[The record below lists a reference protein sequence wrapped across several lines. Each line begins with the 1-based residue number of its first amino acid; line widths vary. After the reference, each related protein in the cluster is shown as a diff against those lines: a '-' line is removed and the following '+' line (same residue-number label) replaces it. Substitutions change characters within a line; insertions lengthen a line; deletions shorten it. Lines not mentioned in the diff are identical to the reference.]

1 MAKKVRKLH
10 VTVKPVRL
18 DGLPTM
24 PGDEMAAAKNLSAM
38 VELKWKGPVSGFG
51 LGLVPFYRSNR
62 PVNHT
67 AFKPITSGVSHVEW
81 EEEFER
87 VCCLVGPWNISF
99 NVFYGETMDTK
110 SKKSMIG
117 KVSLDLSEL
126 ASKLESTVERK
137 LPIRSKGSVLSK
149 EATLVVNVT
158 FSEVRNEPDDIIQ
171 LGQISVDSAIST
183 KMASRRGGGRDF
195 DSSLSPATASSSG
208 GRSPIV
214 ETGLS
219 SSPEE
224 NQSEPGHKAGFN
236 WWKRRRLSFS
246 MTWRREPR
254 DDEITKILPK
264 PSETEPEKPATAVTD
279 LSIEANKWVVK
290 DLVSRDGKSELKS
303 EVYSASIDQRSE
315 QAAGEAACAAVAV
328 VVAHWF
334 HANPKLN
341 NPTGAE
347 FDSLITQGSSLW
359 QSLCDQESYLRL
371 FPNRHFDLETIV
383 SANLRPIRVCT
394 DKSFTGLFS
403 PERFASLEGLMSFDQ
418 IWDEVEKEV
427 ALASSNGES
436 RVYIVSWNDH
446 FFVVKADLGG
456 YCVIDSLGER
466 LFEGCKQA
474 YILKFDD
481 SSLMYEKEESS
492 EKLVCEGKKCCREY
506 IKRFLAAIPVAELA
520 AKEEKGNVVDV
531 SLLHE
536 KLQIDLHHIMLT

>member
-18 DGLPTM
+18 DGLPAIL
-24 PGDEMAAAKNLSAM
+24 GDETAGKNLSAM
-38 VELKWKGPVSGFG
+38 VEVKWKGPVSGFG
-51 LGLVPFYRSNR
+51 LGFVPFYRSNR

-67 AFKPITSGVSHVEW
+67 SSKPIALGSNHVEW

-87 VCCLVGPWNISF
+87 VCCIVGPWNLSF
-99 NVFYGETMDTK
+99 NVFYGENMDAK
-110 SKKSMIG
+110 NKKSLIG
-117 KVSLDLSEL
+117 KASLDLSEL
-126 ASKLESTVERK
+126 ASKQESTVERK
-137 LPIRSKGSVLSK
+137 LLIRSKGSVLSK
-149 EATLVVNVT
+149 EATLMVNVT
-158 FSEVRNEPDDIIQ
+158 FSEVRTEPDDFMQ
-171 LGQISVDSAIST
+171 LGQISVDSAIPKKKST
-183 KMASRRGGGRDF
+183 SRRGGGSHF
-195 DSSLSPATASSSG
+195 DSFSSPATASSSG
-208 GRSPIV
+208 GRSPVV
-214 ETGLS
+214 ETVLF
-219 SSPEE
+219 SSPDE
-224 NQSEPGHKAGFN
+224 NQSEPGQKAGFN

-254 DDEITKILPK
+254 EDEVTKTSTK
-264 PSETEPEKPATAVTD
+264 PSEELEKPATEIP
-279 LSIEANKWVVK
+279 IEANKWVMK
-290 DLVSRDGKSELKS
+290 DLVSRDGKSKLKS
-303 EVYSASIDQRSE
+303 EVYLASIDQRSE

-334 HANPKLN
+334 HANPKLI
-341 NPTGAE
+341 NPSGTE

-359 QSLCDQESYLRL
+359 QSLCDKESYLRL

-383 SANLRPIRVCT
+383 SANLRPVRVCT

-403 PERFASLEGLMSFDQ
+403 PERFASLDGLMSFDQ

-427 ALASSNGES
+427 ALASSNGET

-446 FFVVKADLGG
+446 FFVVKADLDGF
-456 YCVIDSLGER
+456 CVIDSLGER

-506 IKRFLAAIPVAELA
+506 IKSFLAAIPVAELA

-536 KLQIDLHHIMLT
+536 RLQIDLHHIILTSSD

>member
-18 DGLPTM
+18 EGLPSI
-24 PGDEMAAAKNLSAM
+24 PGDHETAAKNLSTM
-38 VELKWKGPVSGFG
+38 VEVKWKGTVSGFG

-67 AFKPITSGVSHVEW
+67 SSKPIALGVRHVEW

-87 VCCLVGPWNISF
+87 VCCIVGPWNISF
-99 NVFYGETMDTK
+99 NVFYGETMDAK
-110 SKKSMIG
+110 NKKSLVG
-117 KVSLDLSEL
+117 KASLDLSAL
-126 ASKLESTVERK
+126 ASKLESTVEKK
-137 LPIRSKGSVLSK
+137 LLVRSKGSVLSK

-158 FSEVRNEPDDIIQ
+158 FSEVRTEPDDFIQ
-171 LGQISVDSAIST
+171 LGQVSVDSAIPT
-183 KMASRRGGGRDF
+183 KMSSRRGGVRDF
-195 DSSLSPATASSSG
+195 DSSSSPATAPSSG

-214 ETGLS
+214 EIGSS
-219 SSPEE
+219 SSPDE
-224 NQSEPGHKAGFN
+224 NQSEPGQKAVFN

-246 MTWRREPR
+246 VTWRREPR
-254 DDEITKILPK
+254 EDELTKI
-264 PSETEPEKPATAVTD
+264 STAGQEKPAATAETD
-279 LSIEANKWVVK
+279 SSIEANKWVVK
-290 DLVSRDGKSELKS
+290 DIVSRDGKSKLKS
-303 EVYSASIDQRSE
+303 EVYTASIDQRSE

-328 VVAHWF
+328 V
-334 HANPKLN
+334 
-341 NPTGAE
+341 
-347 FDSLITQGSSLW
+347 
-359 QSLCDQESYLRL
+359 
-371 FPNRHFDLETIV
+371 
-383 SANLRPIRVCT
+383 
-394 DKSFTGLFS
+394 
-403 PERFASLEGLMSFDQ
+403 FDQ

-427 ALASSNGES
+427 ALASSNGET

-446 FFVVKADLGG
+446 FFVVKADLDG

-481 SSLMYEKEESS
+481 SSLMYEKEVSS

-536 KLQIDLHHIMLT
+536 KLQIDLHHIMLTSAD

>member
-18 DGLPTM
+18 EGLPSI
-24 PGDEMAAAKNLSAM
+24 PGDHETAAKNLSTM
-38 VELKWKGPVSGFG
+38 VEVKWKGPVSGFG

-67 AFKPITSGVSHVEW
+67 SSKPIALGVSHVEW

-87 VCCLVGPWNISF
+87 VCCIVGPWNISF
-99 NVFYGETMDTK
+99 NVFYGETMDAK
-110 SKKSMIG
+110 SKKSLVG
-117 KVSLDLSEL
+117 KASLDLSAL
-126 ASKLESTVERK
+126 ASKLESTVGKK
-137 LPIRSKGSVLSK
+137 LLVRSKGSVLSK

-158 FSEVRNEPDDIIQ
+158 FSEVRTEPDDFIQ
-171 LGQISVDSAIST
+171 LGQVSVDSAIPT
-183 KMASRRGGGRDF
+183 KMSSRRGGVRDF
-195 DSSLSPATASSSG
+195 DSSSSPATAPSSG

-214 ETGLS
+214 EIGSS
-219 SSPEE
+219 SSPDE
-224 NQSEPGHKAGFN
+224 NQSEPGQKAVFN

-246 MTWRREPR
+246 VTWRREPR
-254 DDEITKILPK
+254 EDELTKI
-264 PSETEPEKPATAVTD
+264 STAEQEKPAATAETD
-279 LSIEANKWVVK
+279 SSIEANKWVVK
-290 DLVSRDGKSELKS
+290 DIVSRDGKSKLKS
-303 EVYSASIDQRSE
+303 EVYTASIDQRSE

-334 HANPKLN
+334 HANPKLI
-341 NPTGAE
+341 NPSGTE

-359 QSLCDQESYLRL
+359 QSLCDNESYLRL
-371 FPNRHFDLETIV
+371 FPNKHFDLETIV
-383 SANLRPIRVCT
+383 SANLRPVRVCT

-403 PERFASLEGLMSFDQ
+403 RERFASLDGLMSFDQ

-427 ALASSNGES
+427 ALASSNGET

-446 FFVVKADLGG
+446 FFVVKADLDG

-481 SSLMYEKEESS
+481 SSLMYEKEVSS

-536 KLQIDLHHIMLT
+536 KLQIDLHHIMLTS

>member
-18 DGLPTM
+18 EGLTTNS
-24 PGDEMAAAKNLSAM
+24 GDEKTAKNIFAM

-67 AFKPITSGVSHVEW
+67 SSKQIAFGVNHVEW

-87 VCCLVGPWNISF
+87 VCCLVGPWNLSF
-99 NVFYGETMDTK
+99 NVFYGETTDPK
-110 SKKSMIG
+110 SKKAVIG
-117 KVSLDLSEL
+117 KTSLDLSEL
-126 ASKLESTVERK
+126 SSKHKTTVETK

-158 FSEVRNEPDDIIQ
+158 FSDVKNESDDFTQ
-171 LGQISVDSAIST
+171 LGSITVDSAIPT
-183 KMASRRGGGRDF
+183 KMASRRGGVTDF
-195 DSSLSPATASSSG
+195 DLSSSPATASSSG
-208 GRSPIV
+208 GRSPLV
-214 ETGLS
+214 EIGSTS
-219 SSPEE
+219 TPD

-246 MTWRREPR
+246 MTWRREP
-254 DDEITKILPK
+254 PK
-264 PSETEPEKPATAVTD
+264 EEEGTSEPEKPATATATE

-290 DLVSRDGKSELKS
+290 ELVSRDGKSKLKS
-303 EVYSASIDQRSE
+303 EVYTATIDQRSE
-315 QAAGEAACAAVAV
+315 QAGGEAACAAVAV

-334 HANPKLN
+334 QANPKLI
-341 NPTGAE
+341 NPSGTE

-359 QSLCDQESYLRL
+359 QSLCDKESYLRL
-371 FPNRHFDLETIV
+371 FPNKHFDLETIV
-383 SANLRPIRVCT
+383 SANLRPVRVCT
-394 DKSFTGLFS
+394 DKSYTGFFS
-403 PERFASLEGLMSFDQ
+403 AERFGSLEGLMSFDQ

-427 ALASSNGES
+427 EIGLENGES

-446 FFVVKADLGG
+446 FFVVKGDVNG

-474 YILKFDD
+474 YVLKFDGL
-481 SSLMYEKEESS
+481 SFMYEKKGEE
-492 EKLVCEGKKCCREY
+492 EEMVVVCKGKECCREY
-506 IKRFLAAIPVAELA
+506 IKRFLAAIPVTELA
-520 AKEEKGNVVDV
+520 VKEEKGNVGVDV

-536 KLQIDLHHIMLT
+536 KLQIDLHHIVLVAD

>member
-1 MAKKVRKLH
+1 M
-10 VTVKPVRL
+10 
-18 DGLPTM
+18 
-24 PGDEMAAAKNLSAM
+24 
-38 VELKWKGPVSGFG
+38 
-51 LGLVPFYRSNR
+51 
-62 PVNHT
+62 
-67 AFKPITSGVSHVEW
+67 
-81 EEEFER
+81 
-87 VCCLVGPWNISF
+87 
-99 NVFYGETMDTK
+99 
-110 SKKSMIG
+110 
-117 KVSLDLSEL
+117 
-126 ASKLESTVERK
+126 
-137 LPIRSKGSVLSK
+137 
-149 EATLVVNVT
+149 T
-158 FSEVRNEPDDIIQ
+158 FSEVRTEPEDFMQ
-171 LGQISVDSAIST
+171 LGQVSIDSAIPKKMST
-183 KMASRRGGGRDF
+183 SRRGGVRDF
-195 DSSLSPATASSSG
+195 DSSSSPATASSSG

-214 ETGLS
+214 ETGS
-219 SSPEE
+219 SSSRDE
-224 NQSEPGHKAGFN
+224 NQSEPGQKAGFN

-246 MTWRREPR
+246 MTWRREPVR
-254 DDEITKILPK
+254 KCFTQFSKPGSLLSLNRTGLFLQREDEVTKTSTK
-264 PSETEPEKPATAVTD
+264 PSEEPEKPSTAATELT
-279 LSIEANKWVVK
+279 IEANKWVMK
-290 DLVSRDGKSELKS
+290 DLVSRDGKSKLQS

-334 HANPKLN
+334 HANPKLI
-341 NPTGAE
+341 NPSGTE

-359 QSLCDQESYLRL
+359 QSLCDKESYLRL

-383 SANLRPIRVCT
+383 SANLRPVRVCT
-394 DKSFTGLFS
+394 EKSITGFFS
-403 PERFASLEGLMSFDQ
+403 PERFASLDGLMSFDQ

-427 ALASSNGES
+427 ALASSNGET

-446 FFVVKADLGG
+446 FFVVKADLDG

-536 KLQIDLHHIMLT
+536 KLQIDLHHIMLTNDD

>member
-18 DGLPTM
+18 DGLPSIVH
-24 PGDEMAAAKNLSAM
+24 GDETAVKNLSTM
-38 VELKWKGPVSGFG
+38 VEVKWKGPVSGFG

-62 PVNHT
+62 PVNYT
-67 AFKPITSGVSHVEW
+67 RAKPIASGVSHVEW

-87 VCCLVGPWNISF
+87 VCCIVGPWNLSF
-99 NVFYGETMDTK
+99 NVFYGETMEAK
-110 SKKSMIG
+110 SKKSLVG
-117 KVSLDLSEL
+117 KASLDLSEL

-137 LPIRSKGSVLSK
+137 LLIRSKGSVLSK

-158 FSEVRNEPDDIIQ
+158 FSEVRTEPDDFMQ
-171 LGQISVDSAIST
+171 LGLVSVDSAIPT
-183 KMASRRGGGRDF
+183 KIVSGRGF
-195 DSSLSPATASSSG
+195 DSSLSPATAPSSG
-208 GRSPIV
+208 GRSPIM
-214 ETGLS
+214 ETGSSS
-219 SSPEE
+219 SSPDE
-224 NQSEPGHKAGFN
+224 NQSEPGQKAGFN

-254 DDEITKILPK
+254 EDEFTKISTK
-264 PSETEPEKPATAVTD
+264 SSETEPEKPATAATD
-279 LSIEANKWVVK
+279 FSIEAKKWVMK
-290 DLVSRDGKSELKS
+290 DLVSRDGKSKLKS
-303 EVYSASIDQRSE
+303 EVYTASIDQRSE

-334 HANPKLN
+334 HANPKLI
-341 NPTGAE
+341 NPSGTE

-359 QSLCDQESYLRL
+359 QSLCDKETYLRL
-371 FPNRHFDLETIV
+371 FPNKHFDLETIV
-383 SANLRPIRVCT
+383 SANLRPVRVCT

-403 PERFASLEGLMSFDQ
+403 PERFASLDGLMSFDQ

-427 ALASSNGES
+427 ALASSNGET

-446 FFVVKADLGG
+446 FFVVKADLEG

-492 EKLVCEGKKCCREY
+492 EKLVCEGRKCCREY

-536 KLQIDLHHIMLT
+536 KLQIDLHHVLLTS